1 MLLCKRSILVVSPRS
16 VIHIGY
22 RRLREVETVVITVIS
37 RATVFGASVAFSH
50 LRWQISPWDDGSSIP
65 TIVHL
70 SICRIPYRVLV
81 LIGFSVPKRL
91 ESDQITTVT
100 IQGTNADQIISST
113 FFKDYET
120 V

>member
-1 MLLCKRSILVVSPRS
+1 
-16 VIHIGY
+16 VIA
-22 RRLREVETVVITVIS
+22 VIS

-81 LIGFSVPKRL
+81 LIGFAIPKRL

-100 IQGTNADQIISST
+100 IQGTNAKLLVKH
-113 FFKDYET
+113 FF
-120 V
+120 